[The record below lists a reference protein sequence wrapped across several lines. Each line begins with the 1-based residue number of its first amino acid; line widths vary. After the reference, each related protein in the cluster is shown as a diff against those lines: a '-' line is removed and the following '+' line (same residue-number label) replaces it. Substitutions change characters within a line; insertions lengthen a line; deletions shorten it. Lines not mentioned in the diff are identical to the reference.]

1 MTAAP
6 PSGMGPRDFAV
17 AAAMN
22 ILWGLNIIAV
32 KMAVDAVEPFTAA
45 LLRQLLV
52 FAICLPALR
61 IVPGRMRALLALGA
75 LSGGLFYV
83 AINLSLAVA
92 DNVSALAIAGQLGV
106 PFSMLLAVIVLKER
120 IHLARLG
127 GVALAMGGVAMLVFD
142 PAIASESL
150 GIGLTAIGS
159 FIWAACSLIQRRL
172 IGVPV
177 LTIYAWVGL
186 MGALVLLPVAL
197 WFEPQAVRAIP
208 AIPLADFGWIV
219 FSAAGSTV
227 IGQGAMSWLL
237 QRHPVSSVV
246 PLTLAAPVISVIIA
260 SLFFATPLTPMM
272 ILGGVV
278 ALTGVAIVTIR
289 TARVK
294 EAADAGRDR
303 DSVAKS

>member
-1 MTAAP
+1 MTAASQ
-6 PSGMGPRDFAV
+6 SGMGTRDFAV

-22 ILWGLNIIAV
+22 ILWGFNIIAV

-52 FAICLPALR
+52 LAICLPALR
-61 IVPGRMRALLALGA
+61 IIPGRMPALLALGA
-75 LSGGLFYV
+75 LSGGFFYI

-106 PFSMLLAVIVLKER
+106 PFAMLLAVVVLKEK
-120 IHLARLG
+120 IHLFRVG
-127 GVALAMGGVAMLVFD
+127 GIVLAMGGVGVLVFD
-142 PAIASESL
+142 PAIASESM
-150 GIGLTAIGS
+150 GIWLTAIGS
-159 FIWAACSLIQRRL
+159 FIWAVCSLIQRRL

-186 MGALVLLPVAL
+186 MGAIVLAPVAL
-197 WFEPQAVRAIP
+197 WFEPQAVRDIP
-208 AIPLADFGWIV
+208 NIPLSDFGWIA

-227 IGQGAMSWLL
+227 LGQGAMSWLL

-246 PLTLAAPVISVIIA
+246 PLTLAAPVISVIAA

-272 ILGGVV
+272 ILGGVI

-294 EAADAGRDR
+294 EATDAGRDR
-303 DSVAKS
+303 DSVAKP